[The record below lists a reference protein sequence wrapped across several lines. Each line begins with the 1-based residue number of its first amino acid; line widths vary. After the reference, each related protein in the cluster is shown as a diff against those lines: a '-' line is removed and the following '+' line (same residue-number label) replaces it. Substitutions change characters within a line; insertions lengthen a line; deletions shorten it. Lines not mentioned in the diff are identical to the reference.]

1 MDKIA
6 NRLTELIGRTPLV
19 ALHTLSKTKGLSSL
33 PAMYL
38 LGKGD
43 RKLLLKDTDL
53 YEVMEF
59 LRKN

>member
-1 MDKIA
+1 MGFGSPYD
-6 NRLTELIGRTPLV
+6 
-19 ALHTLSKTKGLSSL
+19 LSSL

-38 LGKGD
+38 LVKGD
-43 RKLLLKDTDL
+43 LKLLLKDTDL

>member
-1 MDKIA
+1 MGFDS
-6 NRLTELIGRTPLV
+6 PYD
-19 ALHTLSKTKGLSSL
+19 LSSL

-43 RKLLLKDTDL
+43 RKLLLKDTNL